1 MSIKIITDSGC
12 DLSLDYVKE
21 NNIEVV
27 PLMVNINGKFST
39 WWFRANFK
47 SCRVL

>member
-21 NNIEVV
+21 NNIRV
-27 PLMVNINGKFST
+27 PLMVNING
-39 WWFRANFK
+39 N
-47 SCRVL
+47 LYPMI